1 MRRELRESRARAGKT
16 FRVQESSGA
25 CAKYRTPLRN
35 ALCVAVLG
43 RVRSFLPQ
51 LAAAEVEVVD
61 IEDVSED
68 EPHIALVG
76 SFIVMRSLYFCMYLG
91 VKYSPLL
98 LCVYVCYNTVYEHCC

>member
-1 MRRELRESRARAGKT
+1 MRRELKESRARAGKT

-35 ALCVAVLG
+35 ALCVLFLAVLG

-51 LAAAEVEVVD
+51 LAAAEGEVVD

-68 EPHIALVG
+68 EPHIEMVG
-76 SFIVMRSLYFCMYLG
+76 SFIVMRSLYF
-91 VKYSPLL
+91 
-98 LCVYVCYNTVYEHCC
+98 LCVD

>member
-1 MRRELRESRARAGKT
+1 MRRELRESRARAGKI

-35 ALCVAVLG
+35 ALCVLFLAVLG

-51 LAAAEVEVVD
+51 LAAAEGEVVD

-68 EPHIALVG
+68 EPHIEMVG
-76 SFIVMRSLYFCMYLG
+76 SFIVVMRSLYFCMYLG

-98 LCVYVCYNTVYEHCC
+98 LCVYIRML